1 MSFIFILISSSF
13 SFLEINYFNGYVSI
27 IVIFIII
34 IIVNLF
40 EFGLNIVEIEKA
52 LWLINATSIIKNVT
66 KLPSTNK

>member
-1 MSFIFILISSSF
+1 MFILISSSF

-34 IIVNLF
+34 IIVSLF

-52 LWLINATSIIKNVT
+52 L
-66 KLPSTNK
+66 

>member
-1 MSFIFILISSSF
+1 M
-13 SFLEINYFNGYVSI
+13 SI